1 MFDFI
6 QNIDISVIEKIYSF
20 QHNLNSELFNKVMIF
35 FTILGDNGMIWIA
48 VALILFLNRKY
59 RKIGVFSIVSLIICA
74 LAVNVILKP
83 LIHRPRPFS
92 ELTDIILL
100 IKAPKDYSFPS
111 GHTAAAFMG
120 AEFLWQEYKDVS
132 PWYGIGGYVI
142 AAGTGALRAWN
153 DKYWVWDVVFGAGL
167 GMLCTKLA
175 YRLYPSV
182 QRKLSKKKEKVSGIS
197 FYPYYNGQ
205 QGGLSVKYDF

>member
-6 QNIDISVIEKIYSF
+6 QNIDISIIEKIYRF
-20 QHNLNSELFNKVMIF
+20 QHNLNSELFNKIMIF
-35 FTILGDNGMIWIA
+35 FTILGNNGMIWIA

-92 ELTDIILL
+92 ELADITLL

-111 GHTAAAFMG
+111 GHTAASFVMVYIFFRHIKKYFIPVLITGILIAFSRMYLTVHFPSDILVG
-120 AEFLWQEYKDVS
+120 LI
-132 PWYGIGGYVI
+132 IGLLSGYAGEKI
-142 AAGTGALRAWN
+142 ADG
-153 DKYWVWDVVFGAGL
+153 F
-167 GMLCTKLA
+167 
-175 YRLYPSV
+175 YR
-182 QRKLSKKKEKVSGIS
+182 KKIDWWKNRYII
-197 FYPYYNGQ
+197 
-205 QGGLSVKYDF
+205 

>member
-6 QNIDISVIEKIYSF
+6 QNTDISVIEKIYRF
-20 QHNLNSELFNKVMIF
+20 QHNLNSELFNKIMIF

-92 ELTDIILL
+92 ELADITLL

-111 GHTAAAFMG
+111 GHTAASFVMVYIFFRHIKKYFIPVLITGILIAFSRMYLSVHFPSDIL
-120 AEFLWQEYKDVS
+120 A
-132 PWYGIGGYVI
+132 GIIIGIFSGY
-142 AAGTGALRAWN
+142 AG
-153 DKYWVWDVVFGAGL
+153 
-167 GMLCTKLA
+167 
-175 YRLYPSV
+175 
-182 QRKLSKKKEKVSGIS
+182 EKVADGVYRKKI
-197 FYPYYNGQ
+197 
-205 QGGLSVKYDF
+205 D

>member
-6 QNIDISVIEKIYSF
+6 QNIDISIIEKIYRF

-92 ELTDIILL
+92 ELADITLL

-111 GHTAAAFMG
+111 GHTAASFVMVYI
-120 AEFLWQEYKDVS
+120 FFRHIKKYFIPVFIT
-132 PWYGIGGYVI
+132 GILITFSRMY
-142 AAGTGALRAWN
+142 
-153 DKYWVWDVVFGAGL
+153 
-167 GMLCTKLA
+167 
-175 YRLYPSV
+175 
-182 QRKLSKKKEKVSGIS
+182 
-197 FYPYYNGQ
+197 
-205 QGGLSVKYDF
+205 LSVHFPSDIIAGIIIGIFSGYAGEKLTDGFYRKKID

>member
-6 QNIDISVIEKIYSF
+6 QNIDISIIEKIYRF

-92 ELTDIILL
+92 ELADITLL

-111 GHTAAAFMG
+111 GHTAASFVMVYIFFRHIFRHIKKYFIPVLITGILIAFSRMYLTVHFPSDILVG
-120 AEFLWQEYKDVS
+120 LI
-132 PWYGIGGYVI
+132 IGLLSGYAGEKI
-142 AAGTGALRAWN
+142 ADG
-153 DKYWVWDVVFGAGL
+153 F
-167 GMLCTKLA
+167 
-175 YRLYPSV
+175 YR
-182 QRKLSKKKEKVSGIS
+182 KKI
-197 FYPYYNGQ
+197 
-205 QGGLSVKYDF
+205 D

>member
-1 MFDFI
+1 MFNFI
-6 QNIDISVIEKIYSF
+6 QNIDISVIEKIYRF
-20 QHNLNSELFNKVMIF
+20 QHNLNSELFNKIMIF

-92 ELTDIILL
+92 ELVDITLL

-111 GHTAAAFMG
+111 GHTAASFVMVYI
-120 AEFLWQEYKDVS
+120 FFRHIKKYFIPVLIT
-132 PWYGIGGYVI
+132 GILITFSRMY
-142 AAGTGALRAWN
+142 
-153 DKYWVWDVVFGAGL
+153 
-167 GMLCTKLA
+167 
-175 YRLYPSV
+175 
-182 QRKLSKKKEKVSGIS
+182 
-197 FYPYYNGQ
+197 
-205 QGGLSVKYDF
+205 LSVHFPSDIIAGIIIGIFSGYAGEKLTDGFYRKKID

>member
-6 QNIDISVIEKIYSF
+6 QNIDISVIEKIYRF
-20 QHNLNSELFNKVMIF
+20 QHNLNSELFNKIMIF

-92 ELTDIILL
+92 ELADITLL

-111 GHTAAAFMG
+111 GHTAASFVMVYIFFRHIKKYFIPVLITGILIAFSRM
-120 AEFLWQEYKDVS
+120 Y
-132 PWYGIGGYVI
+132 
-142 AAGTGALRAWN
+142 
-153 DKYWVWDVVFGAGL
+153 
-167 GMLCTKLA
+167 
-175 YRLYPSV
+175 
-182 QRKLSKKKEKVSGIS
+182 
-197 FYPYYNGQ
+197 
-205 QGGLSVKYDF
+205 LSVHFPSDILVGLIIGLLSGYAGEKIADGFYRKKIDWWKNKYIM

>member
-6 QNIDISVIEKIYSF
+6 QNIDISVIEKIYSL
-20 QHNLNSELFNKVMIF
+20 QHNLNSELFNKIMIF

-92 ELTDIILL
+92 ELADITLL

-111 GHTAAAFMG
+111 GHTEIFYTCTHYRNTHCFFENVSKCAFSQRYYCRNYNRYI
-120 AEFLWQEYKDVS
+120 FRICRRKTYRRVLQKKD
-132 PWYGIGGYVI
+132 
-142 AAGTGALRAWN
+142 
-153 DKYWVWDVVFGAGL
+153 
-167 GMLCTKLA
+167 
-175 YRLYPSV
+175 
-182 QRKLSKKKEKVSGIS
+182 
-197 FYPYYNGQ
+197 
-205 QGGLSVKYDF
+205 

>member
-1 MFDFI
+1 MFNFI
-6 QNIDISVIEKIYSF
+6 QNIDISVIEKIYRF
-20 QHNLNSELFNKVMIF
+20 QHNLNSELFNKIMIF

-92 ELTDIILL
+92 ELVDITLL

-111 GHTAAAFMG
+111 GHTAASFVMVYIFFRHIKKYFIPVLITGILIAFSRMYLTVHFPSDILVG
-120 AEFLWQEYKDVS
+120 LI
-132 PWYGIGGYVI
+132 IGLLSGYAGEKI
-142 AAGTGALRAWN
+142 ADG
-153 DKYWVWDVVFGAGL
+153 F
-167 GMLCTKLA
+167 
-175 YRLYPSV
+175 YR
-182 QRKLSKKKEKVSGIS
+182 KKIDWWKNRYII
-197 FYPYYNGQ
+197 
-205 QGGLSVKYDF
+205 

>member
-1 MFDFI
+1 MFNFI
-6 QNIDISVIEKIYSF
+6 QNIDISVIEKIYRF
-20 QHNLNSELFNKVMIF
+20 QHNLNSELFNKIMIF

-92 ELTDIILL
+92 ELVDITLL

-111 GHTAAAFMG
+111 GHTAASFVMVYIFFRHIKKYFIPVLITGILIAFSRMYLTVHFPSDILVG
-120 AEFLWQEYKDVS
+120 LI
-132 PWYGIGGYVI
+132 IGLLSGYAGEKI
-142 AAGTGALRAWN
+142 ADGFYRKKIDWWKN
-153 DKYWVWDVVFGAGL
+153 KY
-167 GMLCTKLA
+167 
-175 YRLYPSV
+175 
-182 QRKLSKKKEKVSGIS
+182 II
-197 FYPYYNGQ
+197 
-205 QGGLSVKYDF
+205 

>member
-6 QNIDISVIEKIYSF
+6 QNIDISVIEKIYSL
-20 QHNLNSELFNKVMIF
+20 QHNLNSELFNKIMIF

-48 VALILFLNRKY
+48 VAMILFLNRKY

-92 ELTDIILL
+92 ELADITLL

-111 GHTAAAFMG
+111 GHTAASFVMVYIFFRHIKKYFIPVLITGILIAFSRM
-120 AEFLWQEYKDVS
+120 Y
-132 PWYGIGGYVI
+132 
-142 AAGTGALRAWN
+142 
-153 DKYWVWDVVFGAGL
+153 
-167 GMLCTKLA
+167 
-175 YRLYPSV
+175 
-182 QRKLSKKKEKVSGIS
+182 
-197 FYPYYNGQ
+197 
-205 QGGLSVKYDF
+205 LSVHFPSDIIAGIIIGIFSGYAGEKLTDGFYRKKID

>member
-6 QNIDISVIEKIYSF
+6 QNIDISVIEKIYSL

-92 ELTDIILL
+92 ELADITLL

-111 GHTAAAFMG
+111 GHTAASFVMVYIFFRHIKKYFIPVLITGILIAFSRMYLSVHFPSDIIAG
-120 AEFLWQEYKDVS
+120 IIIGIFSEY
-132 PWYGIGGYVI
+132 
-142 AAGTGALRAWN
+142 AG
-153 DKYWVWDVVFGAGL
+153 
-167 GMLCTKLA
+167 
-175 YRLYPSV
+175 
-182 QRKLSKKKEKVSGIS
+182 EKVADG
-197 FYPYYNGQ
+197 FYRKNI
-205 QGGLSVKYDF
+205 D